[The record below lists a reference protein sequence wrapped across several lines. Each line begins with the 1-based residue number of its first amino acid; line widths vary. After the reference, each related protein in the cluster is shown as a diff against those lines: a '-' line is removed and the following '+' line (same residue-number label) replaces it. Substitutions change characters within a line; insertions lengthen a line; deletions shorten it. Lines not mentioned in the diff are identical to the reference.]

1 MSKPIETLIEAAAQA
16 IWDSE
21 SWHYTSGQSYVD
33 AMDFARAA
41 IDAIRAHDE
50 ERGMVLVPKEPS
62 EDMLVKMAK
71 VIMAS
76 EETDTFEEVSGRI
89 YAAMIAE
96 GGKQ

>member
-1 MSKPIETLIEAAAQA
+1 MSKATEALVEEIVYAG
-16 IWDSE
+16 E
-21 SWHYTSGQSYVD
+21 KL
-33 AMDFARAA
+33 R
-41 IDAIRAHDE
+41 
-50 ERGMVLVPKEPS
+50 ERGMVLVPREPS

-89 YAAMIAE
+89 YTAMIAE